1 MTGRGKLVGRE
12 LLRTETEQ
20 VKQLE
25 WLSTNER

>member
-1 MTGRGKLVGRE
+1 MTECGKLVGGE
-12 LLRTETEQ
+12 LLHTETEQ

>member
-1 MTGRGKLVGRE
+1 MTERGKLVGGE

-20 VKQLE
+20 VKQFE